1 MKQKAFVKHISCD
14 CKYKFNSAKC
24 SSKKKVNSN
33 KCQYEYEKIVLPKKI
48 IVGIQA
54 HVYLR
59 ILGI

>member
-1 MKQKAFVKHISCD
+1 MKQKAFVKHISRD
-14 CKYKFNSAKC
+14 CRYKFNSAKC